1 MARRDIDV
9 RLGASGVPVG
19 TLIADQDA
27 QRETSMFRYAQK
39 WLENPRA
46 FALSPFMPLQ
56 NAPFF
61 FRKERHIS
69 SLPSPIEDG
78 APDSWGRRIID
89 KTSAGAHLADIDY
102 LIETDDFL
110 RIGAL
115 RYFDASGPEG
125 QALAK
130 PRTRKEEARVPMLH
144 NMQDVIL
151 AARDFEADPDAYVEK
166 RGVLV
171 GGDILRDAAG
181 SLGGA
186 RPKVNAID
194 EDGAL
199 WIVKLPKQ
207 NDTYAMSR
215 AEVMALHLAEL
226 AGIRVAEAH
235 VLNDAPHFPMI
246 RVRRFDRTGE
256 GYAARVPY
264 ISAQS
269 FVAEDDSK
277 AWSYEDIAMQL
288 RTHGADP
295 ASDIHELYRRLCFG
309 ILVRNT
315 DDHLR
320 NHGFLRT
327 ARGWR
332 LSPAFDINPE
342 HRPGG
347 YLQTPISEIHGAE
360 CSIMAALDAAPF
372 FDLSMDEARVMIR
385 SIAKIVSGR
394 WREIGTA
401 LQMTSVDFNAM
412 KAVLENEEVERAL
425 RL

>member
-1 MARRDIDV
+1 MRAELAIPAARPF
-9 RLGASGVPVG
+9 LGGLREFGEPVDRG
-19 TLIADQDA
+19 ANG
-27 QRETSMFRYAQK
+27 FRH
-39 WLENPRA
+39 R
-46 FALSPFMPLQ
+46 
-56 NAPFF
+56 
-61 FRKERHIS
+61 
-69 SLPSPIEDG
+69 
-78 APDSWGRRIID
+78 
-89 KTSAGAHLADIDY
+89 AHLADIDY
-102 LIETDDFL
+102 VIGTDDVL

-115 RYFDASGPEG
+115 RYFDAPGPEG

-130 PRTRKEEARVPMLH
+130 PRSGKGGARVPMLH
-144 NMQDVIL
+144 KMQDVIL
-151 AARDFEADPDAYVEK
+151 AARDFEADPHAYVEK
-166 RGVLV
+166 RGVMV
-171 GGDILRDAAG
+171 GRDILRDAVG

-194 EDGAL
+194 ENGAL
-199 WIVKLPKQ
+199 WIVKLPKH

-215 AEVMALHLAEL
+215 AEAMALRLANL

-235 VLNDAPHFPMI
+235 VLNEAPHFPMI
-246 RVRRFDRTGE
+246 RVKRFDRTGE
-256 GYAARVPY
+256 GYAARVPF
-264 ISAQS
+264 ISAKS

-277 AWSYEDIAMQL
+277 AWSYEDIAMQM

-295 ASDIHELYRRLCFG
+295 ATEIQELYRRMCFG

-327 ARGWR
+327 AKGWR

-360 CSIMAALDAAPF
+360 CSIMAALDASPL
-372 FDLSMDEARVMIR
+372 FDLSIEKARAMIR
-385 SIAKIVSGR
+385 SIAEVVSSR

-401 LQMTSVDFNAM
+401 LQMTSVDFNVM
-412 KAVLENEEVERAL
+412 KAVLENEDVERAL
-425 RL
+425 KL